1 MCPQPCT
8 AGCLLAL
15 LTFADPNLCGL
26 PWGEAVVPSASSL
39 PLRQQHHPWSNVVRD
54 QGASCRTIFAIL
66 LLEGQA
72 VLLSSCPR
80 RCPGQKIE
88 VLWEVSKPESHP
100 PSVPGGWGSGCGLG
114 RISGLQCQPAPLQL
128 HLGWEGK
135 SPQCSRQEGGCAN
148 L

>member
-1 MCPQPCT
+1 MSPAMYCWLSFGPFDFCRSQSLWPSL
-8 AGCLLAL
+8 GRSSGPFCL
-15 LTFADPNLCGL
+15 F
-26 PWGEAVVPSASSL
+26 SL

-88 VLWEVSKPESHP
+88 VLWEVSKPESDP